1 MTNLHFSNTIKMKF
15 NLDLALK
22 KDHDQSH
29 MSHNI
34 DIKR

>member
-1 MTNLHFSNTIKMKF
+1 MDFSSTIKMKF
-15 NLDLALK
+15 NLDLAIK
-22 KDHDQSH
+22 KDHDQSY